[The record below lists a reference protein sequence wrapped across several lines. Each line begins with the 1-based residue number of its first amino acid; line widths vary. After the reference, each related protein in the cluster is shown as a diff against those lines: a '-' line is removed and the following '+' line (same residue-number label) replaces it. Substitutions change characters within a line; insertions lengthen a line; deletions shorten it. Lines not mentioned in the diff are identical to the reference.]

1 MNKELVAGQADLLVH
16 VLRRL
21 PSGLVETPF
30 EEHLLQ
36 QTEGRVCSHITS
48 SIRGN
53 GDLAMNGQ
61 GD

>member
-30 EEHLLQ
+30 EEHLLE
-36 QTEGRVCSHITS
+36 QTEVRVCSHITS
-48 SIRGN
+48 SIRGD
-53 GDLAMNGQ
+53 GGLSK
-61 GD
+61 

>member
-21 PSGLVETPF
+21 PSGLVEAPF

-53 GDLAMNGQ
+53 GGLSN
-61 GD
+61 

>member
-21 PSGLVETPF
+21 LSGLVEAPF
-30 EEHLLQ
+30 EEHLLH

>member
-21 PSGLVETPF
+21 PSGLVEAPL

-36 QTEGRVCSHITS
+36 QTEGRVYSHITS

-53 GDLAMNGQ
+53 GGLSN
-61 GD
+61 